1 MRIGIGYDVHRLV
14 EGRRLVLCG
23 VEIPYERGL
32 LGHSDADVAVHALM
46 DAILG
51 ALALGD
57 IGKLFPDSDPQYKDT
72 DSMKLLDIVIG
83 KMRENGCSLGNLDI
97 IIIAEKPKL
106 APYIEQMRENLA
118 AAFGCDISQIS
129 VKATTEEGLGL
140 GGAGIGAHAAALLT
154 RNNV

>member
-14 EGRRLVLCG
+14 EGRRLILCG
-23 VEIPYERGL
+23 AEIPYERGL

-57 IGKLFPDSDPQYKDT
+57 IGGMFPDKDPQYKDAN
-72 DSMKLLDIVIG
+72 SMKLLDIVIG
-83 KMRENGCSLGNLDI
+83 KMRESGFSLGNLDI

-106 APYIEQMRENLA
+106 APYIKQMRENLA
-118 AAFGCDISQIS
+118 AAFGCDISRIS

-140 GGAGIGAHAAALLT
+140 GGNGIGAHAAILLE
-154 RNNV
+154 